1 MKTYLRKI
9 VAFIND
15 EEAAAAI
22 EYALLLVMVALAII
36 GVAATLGPKIAG
48 VFTAVDTAMR
58 CLLINRPWFFGK
70 KGPKPQG
77 FGPGLTG
84 NTSFAKLGGL
94 NEGKRPEVL
103 GPPDERNL
111 V

>member
-36 GVAATLGPKIAG
+36 GVAATLGPKIAA
-48 VFTAVDTAMR
+48 VFTSVDTAMTPVH
-58 CLLINRPWFFGK
+58 LKNIPDF
-70 KGPKPQG
+70 
-77 FGPGLTG
+77 
-84 NTSFAKLGGL
+84 SEGGV
-94 NEGKRPEVL
+94 EA
-103 GPPDERNL
+103 
-111 V
+111 

>member
-36 GVAATLGPKIAG
+36 GVAATLGPKIAA
-48 VFTAVDTAMR
+48 VFTSVDTAMP
-58 CLLINRPWFFGK
+58 CCILINCPRFFGRR
-70 KGPKPQG
+70 GRGLRASAPDLPGKP
-77 FGPGLTG
+77 
-84 NTSFAKLGGL
+84 
-94 NEGKRPEVL
+94 VL
-103 GPPDERNL
+103 PVGA
-111 V
+111 